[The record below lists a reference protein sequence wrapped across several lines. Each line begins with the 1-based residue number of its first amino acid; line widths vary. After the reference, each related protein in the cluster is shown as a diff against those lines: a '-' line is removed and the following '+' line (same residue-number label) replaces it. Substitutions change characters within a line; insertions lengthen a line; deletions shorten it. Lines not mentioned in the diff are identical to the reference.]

1 MPAKTTAQTAVG
13 IVYSVFKLAYFG
25 LQSRAAFEIQALY
38 NDVARTFSVSEE
50 HIGRGGDD
58 AAVMLSYYMSNYRK
72 MRGIVESDSVFAVM
86 YVKIIGN
93 DVLAQNESVL
103 ESLSGDVADDVIV
116 VLIARHHKSYGM
128 AGIFLQF
135 LFEQGVTNGFVE
147 AELTV
152 ADPYAGNVLK
162 VCSALR
168 GVHFVLVQ
176 MNAELKICH

>member
-25 LQSRAAFEIQALY
+25 LEPRAAFKIQALY
-38 NDVARTFSVSEE
+38 NYVARPFSVSEQ
-50 HIGRGGDD
+50 HIWRGGDD

-72 MRGIVESDSVFAVM
+72 MRGIVESDSVFAVV

-116 VLIARHHKSYGM
+116 VLIARHHKSDGM

-135 LFEQGVTNGFVE
+135 LFEQRVTHSFIE
-147 AELTV
+147 AELAV